1 MRRSILSVFF
11 LVTCS
16 PLLVQAD
23 IYSSQSYGDTEAY
36 AREQVLLNLASNLH
50 VKIESE
56 SQSIADNKSGLTST
70 SKTKA
75 IVDLPVLGAQ
85 VDCFPKGA
93 EYTCHGL
100 LNSEISAPLYASKLT
115 QLREKILEQAN
126 PSTAVTQDVREQ
138 SLMNAASLMDDWA
151 RYLEVLHFLSPSSAE
166 THQLNITKAEIL
178 SRLEKSQRSSESIP
192 HAMEQFAQNFDYQSV
207 FVFPP
212 RPEHSN
218 EITQFSRFFKAS
230 LESRLSGQ
238 LVSQQRARFYL
249 RGSYSKTEDGLSVHY
264 KLLNKQGDTVD
275 SRIMKLA
282 PKAYQGLQFEPT
294 LIDFDQMLH
303 SGYAVSSDL
312 NVQIRTD
319 RGQSDLAFSL
329 GESVELFVKL
339 NRSGYFYLV
348 GHTKT
353 RGIEKSYLL
362 DLQDAPGN
370 RKFINYVNADDANR
384 WISLGEFE
392 VQPPFGVESLQI
404 IASSK
409 DLVDAVPNTS
419 FDGSYY
425 LISNNLKEGVA
436 LTRGLVKKKKKAEK
450 LKPAEAVLMFST
462 FPN

>member
-1 MRRSILSVFF
+1 VRRSILSVFF
-11 LVTCS
+11 LVSCF
-16 PLLVQAD
+16 PILVQAE

-56 SQSIADNKSGLTST
+56 SQSIADSKSGLTSS

-75 IVDLPVLGAQ
+75 IVNLPVLGAQ
-85 VDCFPKGA
+85 VDCFPKGI

-100 LNSEISAPLYASKLT
+100 LNSETSAPLYVSKLT
-115 QLREKILEQAN
+115 QLKEKILEQAN
-126 PSTAVTQDVREQ
+126 PTQDVTQDVREQ
-138 SLMNAASLMDDWA
+138 SLMNAASLIDDWA
-151 RYLEVLHFLSPSSAE
+151 RYLEVLHFLSPTSAK
-166 THQLNITKAEIL
+166 TLQLNVTKAELL
-178 SRLEKSQRSSESIP
+178 SRLERSQASSESIP
-192 HAMEQFAQNFDYQSV
+192 HALERFTQGFDYQSV

-212 RPEHSN
+212 RPEQSN

-238 LVSQQRARFYL
+238 LVNQQRARFYL
-249 RGSYSKTEDGLSVHY
+249 RGSYSKTDEGISVHY
-264 KLLNKQGDTVD
+264 KLLNKQGDAVD
-275 SRIMKLA
+275 SRIVKLA
-282 PKAYQGLQFEPT
+282 PQAYQGLQFEPK

-319 RGQSDLAFSL
+319 QGQSDLAFSL
-329 GESVELFVKL
+329 GESIELFVKL

-353 RGIEKSYLL
+353 HGNEKSYLL

-392 VQPPFGVESLQI
+392 VQPPFGIESLQI

-409 DLVDAVPNTS
+409 DPVDALPNTS

-425 LISNNLKEGVA
+425 LISNNLKEGLV
-436 LTRGLVKKKKKAEK
+436 LTRGLVKKKKKSREIETSGSCAYVFN
-450 LKPAEAVLMFST
+450 LC
-462 FPN
+462 